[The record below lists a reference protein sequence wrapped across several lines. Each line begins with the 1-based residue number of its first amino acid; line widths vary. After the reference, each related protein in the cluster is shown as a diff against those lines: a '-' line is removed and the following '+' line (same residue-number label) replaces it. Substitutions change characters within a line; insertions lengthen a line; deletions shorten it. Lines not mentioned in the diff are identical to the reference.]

1 MINISRDRTYIKTTY
16 DFKTEGDIL
25 AIRIFIDQGHNP
37 VGYHNSGAE
46 ANGLYESDI
55 NYMVGRYLADI
66 LEADPRFEVRTSR
79 NSSTEVLG
87 TNNISSLN
95 ERVTMANDWPAN
107 YFISIHANS
116 NPNPALN
123 GSEVYVSSLYSESY
137 WLANDI
143 LNEIVRRVGTANNG
157 VRLNPTLYVLR
168 NTNMPALLVELG
180 YLTNPEDA
188 WKLANRQYAFA
199 YAIYSG
205 LLKYFGLAPL

>member
-1 MINISRDRTYIKTTY
+1 M
-16 DFKTEGDIL
+16 

-37 VGYHNSGAE
+37 VGYFNSGAE

-79 NSSTEVLG
+79 NSITEVLG
-87 TNNISSLN
+87 TDNITSLN
-95 ERVTMANDWPAN
+95 ERVTMANEWPAN
-107 YFISIHANS
+107 YFISVHANS
-116 NPNPALN
+116 NPNPNIN
-123 GSEVYVSSLYSESY
+123 GTEVYVASLYSEAY
-137 WLANDI
+137 WLGDDI

-157 VRLNPTLYVLR
+157 MHLNPSLYVLR
-168 NTNMPALLVELG
+168 NTNMPSLLVELG
-180 YLTNPEDA
+180 YLTNTTDA
-188 WKLANRQYAFA
+188 WLLANRQYAFA

>member
-1 MINISRDRTYIKTTY
+1 
-16 DFKTEGDIL
+16 L

-37 VGYHNSGAE
+37 VGYFNSGAE

-79 NSSTEVLG
+79 NSITEVLG
-87 TNNISSLN
+87 TDNITSLN
-95 ERVTMANDWPAN
+95 ERVTMANEWPAN

-116 NPNPALN
+116 NPNPNIN
-123 GSEVYVSSLYSESY
+123 GTEVYVASLYSEAY
-137 WLANDI
+137 WLGNDI
-143 LNEIVRRVGTANNG
+143 LNEIVRRVGTANNEM
-157 VRLNPTLYVLR
+157 RLNPSLYVLR
-168 NTNMPALLVELG
+168 NTNMPSLLVELG
-180 YLTNPEDA
+180 YLTNTTDA
-188 WKLANRQYAFA
+188 WLLANRQYAFA